1 MKVFYKF
8 STTAF
13 TAMILFATV
22 DAAVF
27 DDLIQNQIVQ
37 RGTAEGISGVGESFA
52 PIIEDISDRSY
63 CL

>member
-1 MKVFYKF
+1 
-8 STTAF
+8 
-13 TAMILFATV
+13 MILFATV